1 MKNFW
6 RKINYLLITVLII
19 NAVVNPVLGIGI
31 LRNINHNNLQNL
43 ELDFSGLSYF
53 SSDQV
58 INEKYDSIFPFNTQ
72 NALFDD
78 LLIKELNFI
87 ESSQQHDT
95 ALIKIIILF
104 KDGISKS
111 ERIKLIDSVFDEFEI
126 INNYNIIPG
135 VYMKCDPKELVA
147 KKGLLEVNSA
157 LKKVYKSRFYSSPSF
172 QEQFPETSALNKD
185 YYPNWWIPAVG
196 ADNLDYDGS
205 GVRVAV
211 IDTGIYDHPDLNV
224 VLHENFING
233 ESPVDTFD
241 YVGHGTH
248 VAGIIGSDGGGSS
261 GVYRGVAP
269 GVSLISA
276 KAGDLSGL
284 EEGDIIDAI
293 EWSVD
298 TANADIISMSFGDN
312 YPIASDPMILA
323 LAEATEN
330 GVICVSSAG
339 NSGPDYFSGGS
350 PASGIDVISVG
361 ASDRNNHLAYF
372 SSWGPS
378 LSYLNYP
385 DIVAPGVNIIST
397 EAPESVISD
406 EYRFLGDYFDFSG
419 DADYLPL
426 SGTSMSCPVVA
437 GALAILKQAYPSI
450 SPETAR
456 IALLEGAHDLS
467 DVEDVG
473 FLESGFGLINISAS
487 LDYLN
492 YVNATYSNVNDVLK
506 IAPDELPVQPYDLL
520 NFPGDRQLFNL
531 TVISGKNNSY
541 DINYPSVV
549 DGISLSID
557 KPQLTFSDAGV
568 NFVALDIEIESDAVP
583 GIKTFELNLTSG
595 VRLYDKINV
604 SIDVR
609 LPEHRVL
616 MDSYHGLND
625 WLPEL
630 SFYQMDFYD
639 WMRELSD
646 LNISIDY
653 LAELWTPNYDK
664 DFNNSIL
671 TEERLAQ
678 YDLLVLQNPILPY
691 SPLETHNLKSYF
703 DNGGNILFL
712 GTRYQDLC
720 VDNINELFST
730 INLGIQINEENVADE
745 NWVGIGATVSTQSV
759 TEFNNSQIFQDVNK
773 FIWKYG
779 STLSASGNAEAIA
792 SVDGK
797 TVAIA
802 NDGRLSGRGRFVAFG
817 DLHWAAEFYES
828 QTYYQDH
835 YILTKNL
842 MSYFLEKDDVSI
854 DIFLNSERTPTS
866 QVNISIYV
874 KDQIGETPVSSATLN
889 SYLNVSVENDAYF
902 ETVNMVSTSD
912 GIAINN
918 TFSLPSPS
926 NKPYVIKVNLT
937 IGSKTYNK
945 TSKIL
950 YYDNSEVPTIFSLL
964 VTTDIERNGVDTLDI
979 DATLDGINFNATVYL
994 SIYTSTYYTEKGTIN
1009 KTFTLSNSLPNLFDY
1024 SISYIPTSTDPPG
1037 YATFYILPY
1046 NPSSNY
1052 YNPNSP
1058 RLISIITNHPPE
1070 FIEDTST
1077 ISIDNVKLISL
1088 DETHTEDS
1096 LLVNLVGQGSQLE
1109 FIINLTDSVSY
1120 EDQDSSKMRVSVNLF
1135 IASISEDNTIVPI
1148 NSKNYVLSELE
1159 YKPGSNTHYGTF
1171 EIPFTMEFSSITG
1184 TKKLSTTSQY
1194 DNDAQDGYLAILM
1207 ITAFDSEG
1215 ESEDFLTVLLIQP
1228 SNIELILVLIII
1240 GVVVV
1245 VGIIVG
1251 VLFLVNSVRKKKKS
1265 RISAPF
1271 EGYYHQ
1277 DYEDVPSQEIYDF
1290 TQKSVYHCPYCGFQ
1304 LTTPRN
1310 FCPSCGK
1317 SLKLQE

>member
-1 MKNFW
+1 
-6 RKINYLLITVLII
+6 
-19 NAVVNPVLGIGI
+19 
-31 LRNINHNNLQNL
+31 
-43 ELDFSGLSYF
+43 
-53 SSDQV
+53 
-58 INEKYDSIFPFNTQ
+58 
-72 NALFDD
+72 
-78 LLIKELNFI
+78 
-87 ESSQQHDT
+87 
-95 ALIKIIILF
+95 
-104 KDGISKS
+104 
-111 ERIKLIDSVFDEFEI
+111 
-126 INNYNIIPG
+126 
-135 VYMKCDPKELVA
+135 
-147 KKGLLEVNSA
+147 
-157 LKKVYKSRFYSSPSF
+157 
-172 QEQFPETSALNKD
+172 
-185 YYPNWWIPAVG
+185 
-196 ADNLDYDGS
+196 
-205 GVRVAV
+205 
-211 IDTGIYDHPDLNV
+211 
-224 VLHENFING
+224 
-233 ESPVDTFD
+233 
-241 YVGHGTH
+241 
-248 VAGIIGSDGGGSS
+248 
-261 GVYRGVAP
+261 
-269 GVSLISA
+269 
-276 KAGDLSGL
+276 
-284 EEGDIIDAI
+284 
-293 EWSVD
+293 
-298 TANADIISMSFGDN
+298 MSFGDT
-312 YPIASDPMILA
+312 YPIASDILILA
-323 LAEATEN
+323 LATATEN

-378 LSYLNYP
+378 LSYLSYP

-406 EYRFLGDYFDFSG
+406 RYRFIGDYFDFSA

-450 SPETAR
+450 TPETAR
-456 IALLEGAHDLS
+456 IALLEGAQDLS
-467 DVEDVG
+467 DLEDVE
-473 FLESGFGLINISAS
+473 FLKSGFGLINVSAS

-492 YVNATYSNVNDVLK
+492 YINATYSNVNDVLK

-531 TVISGKNNSY
+531 TVISGKNNNYNIS
-541 DINYPSVV
+541 YPSIV

-557 KPQLTFSDAGV
+557 NPQINFTDAGV
-568 NFVALDIEIESDAVP
+568 NFVAFDIEIESDATP
-583 GIKTFELNLTSG
+583 GIRTFELNFTSG
-595 VRLYDKINV
+595 VRLYDNIFV
-604 SIDVR
+604 SIEVK

-625 WLPEL
+625 YLPEL

-639 WMRELSD
+639 WMKDLSD
-646 LNISIDY
+646 LNISVDY
-653 LAELWTPNYDK
+653 LAEFWTPNYDK
-664 DFNNSIL
+664 NFNNSIL

-678 YDLLVLQNPILPY
+678 YDLVVLQNPILPY
-691 SPLETHNLKSYF
+691 SLLEIYSLKSYF

-720 VDNINELFST
+720 VDNINELFSA
-730 INLGIQINEENVADE
+730 INLGIQINEGNVADE
-745 NWVGIGATVSTQSV
+745 KWVGIGATVSAQSV

-773 FIWKYG
+773 FIWNYG
-779 STLSASGNAEAIA
+779 STLTASGNAEAIA

-797 TVAIA
+797 IVAVA
-802 NDGRLSGRGRFVAFG
+802 NDGRLSGRGRIVAFG
-817 DLHWAAEFYES
+817 DLHWAAELYDS

-842 MSYFLEKDDVSI
+842 MRYFLEKDDVSI
-854 DIFLNSERTPTS
+854 NIFLNSERTPTS

-889 SYLNVSVENDAYF
+889 SYLNVTVENDAYF

-918 TFSLPSPS
+918 TFSLPNPS

-950 YYDNSEVPTIFSLL
+950 YYNNSEVPKISSIWA
-964 VTTDIERNGVDTLDI
+964 TTDIERNGIDTLDI
-979 DATLDGINFNATVYL
+979 NATLDGINYNATAYL
-994 SIYTSTYYTEKGTIN
+994 SIYPSTYYTEEGTIN
-1009 KTFTLSNSLPNLFDY
+1009 KTFSLSNSLSNQFNY
-1024 SISYIPTSTDPPG
+1024 SISYTPTSTDPPG

-1052 YNPNSP
+1052 YNPHSP
-1058 RLISIITNHPPE
+1058 RLISIIINHPPE
-1070 FIEDTST
+1070 FLEETST

-1096 LLVNLVGQGSQLE
+1096 LLVNLVGQGIQLE

-1148 NSKNYVLSELE
+1148 NSKNFVLSELD

-1184 TKKLSTTSQY
+1184 PKTLSTESQY
-1194 DNDAQDGYLAILM
+1194 DNNAQDGYLAILL

-1215 ESEDFLTVLLIQP
+1215 ESEDFLMVLLIQP
-1228 SNIELILVLIII
+1228 SNLELFLVLIII

-1245 VGIIVG
+1245 LGIIGG
-1251 VLFLVNSVRKKKKS
+1251 VLLLVNLVRKKKKS

-1277 DYEDVPSQEIYDF
+1277 DYEGVPSQEVSDF
-1290 TQKSVYHCPYCGFQ
+1290 THKSVYYCPYCGFP
-1304 LTTPRN
+1304 LTTPRS

-1317 SLKLQE
+1317 SLLKF

>member
-1 MKNFW
+1 MKTLW
-6 RKINYLLITVLII
+6 RKINFILITVLLI
-19 NAVVNPVLGIGI
+19 NAIINPVLGIGI
-31 LRNINHNNLQNL
+31 VGNINRNYPQKL
-43 ELDFSGLSYF
+43 ELDFSGLSYIT
-53 SSDQV
+53 SDQTN
-58 INEKYDSIFPFNTQ
+58 NEKYDSILPDNKQ

-78 LLIKELNFI
+78 LLIKELNSI
-87 ESSQQHDT
+87 ESSQKHDAT
-95 ALIKIIILF
+95 LIKIVILF
-104 KDGISKS
+104 KEGISKS
-111 ERIKLIDSVFDEFEI
+111 ERIQLIDSAFDEYEI
-126 INNYNIIPG
+126 ISNYNIIPG
-135 VYMKCDPKELVA
+135 VYMKCDPKELIA
-147 KKGLLEVNSA
+147 KKGLLEANSA

-172 QEQFPETSALNKD
+172 QEQFPETSALTKD
-185 YYPNWWIPAVG
+185 SYPNWWIPAVG
-196 ADNLDYDGS
+196 ADNLGYDGS

-211 IDTGIYDHPDLNV
+211 IDTGIYEHPDLN
-224 VLHENFING
+224 LILSRNFVS
-233 ESPVDTFD
+233 EELPSEYQD
-241 YVGHGTH
+241 YIGHGTH
-248 VAGIIGSDGGGSS
+248 VAGIIGSNGGGSG

-269 GVSLISA
+269 GVSLINA
-276 KAGDLSGL
+276 KAGSFTGL
-284 EEGDIIDAI
+284 EEGDIISAI

-312 YPIASDPMILA
+312 YPIASDILILA
-323 LAEATEN
+323 LAAATET

-350 PASGIDVISVG
+350 PASGVDVISVG

-378 LSYLNYP
+378 LSYLSYP

-397 EAPESVISD
+397 EVPESVISD
-406 EYRFLGDYFDFSG
+406 RYRFIGDYFDFSG

-450 SPETAR
+450 TPETAR
-456 IALLEGAHDLS
+456 IAILEGARDLS
-467 DVEDVG
+467 DVEDVE
-473 FLESGFGLINISAS
+473 FLKYGFGLINVSAS

-492 YVNATYSNVNDVLK
+492 DLNANYSNVNDVLK

-520 NFPGDRQLFNL
+520 NFPGDHQLFNL
-531 TVISGKNNSY
+531 TVISGKNNNYS
-541 DINYPSVV
+541 ISYPSIN

-557 KPQLTFSDAGV
+557 KTQMNFTDAGV
-568 NFVALDIEIESDAVP
+568 NFVALDIKIESDATP
-583 GIKTFELNLTSG
+583 GIKTFELNFTSG

-604 SIDVR
+604 SIEVR
-609 LPEHRVL
+609 SPEYRIL

-625 WLPEL
+625 WFPEF
-630 SFYQMDFYD
+630 SFYQMDFYE
-639 WMRELSD
+639 WMKDLSD
-646 LNISIDY
+646 LNISVDY
-653 LAELWTPNYDK
+653 LADFWTPNYNSNL
-664 DFNNSIL
+664 NNSIL

-678 YDLLVLQNPILPY
+678 YDLVVLQNPILPY
-691 SPLETHNLKSYF
+691 SPLESQNLKRYF

-720 VDNINELFST
+720 VDNINELFSA

-745 NWVGIGATVSTQSV
+745 NWVGIGAIVNTQSV

-773 FIWKYG
+773 FIWNYG
-779 STLSASGNAEAIA
+779 STLTASGNAEAIA
-792 SVDGK
+792 SVDGEI
-797 TVAIA
+797 VAAA

-817 DLHWAAEFYES
+817 DLHWTSELYDS

-842 MSYFLEKDDVSI
+842 MRYFLEKDEVSI
-854 DIFLNSERTPTS
+854 DIYLNSERTPDS
-866 QVNISIYV
+866 QVNISIFV

-918 TFSLPSPS
+918 TFSLPGPS
-926 NKPYVIKVNLT
+926 YKPYVIKVNLT

-950 YYDNSEVPTIFSLL
+950 YYNNSEIPKISSLL
-964 VTTDIERNGVDTLDI
+964 TTTDIERNDAGTLDI
-979 DATLDGINFNATVYL
+979 DATLDGINYNATAYL
-994 SIYTSTYYTEKGTIN
+994 SIYPSTYYTEEGTIN
-1009 KTFTLSNSLPNLFDY
+1009 KTFTLLPNLFDY
-1024 SISYIPTSTDPPG
+1024 SFSYNLTSTDPPG
-1037 YATFYILPY
+1037 YATFYIMPY

-1052 YNPNSP
+1052 YNPHSP
-1058 RLISIITNHPPE
+1058 RLISIIINHPPE
-1070 FIEDTST
+1070 FIEESST

-1120 EDQDSSKMRVSVNLF
+1120 EDQNSSKMRVSVNLF
-1135 IASISEDNTIVPI
+1135 MASISEDNTIVPI
-1148 NSKNYVLSELE
+1148 NSKNFVLSELE

-1184 TKKLSTTSQY
+1184 TKTLSTASQY
-1194 DNDAQDGYLAILM
+1194 DNDAQDGYLAILL

-1215 ESEDFLTVLLIQP
+1215 ESEDFLMVLLIQP
-1228 SNIELILVLIII
+1228 SNIEFILVLIII

-1245 VGIIVG
+1245 LGIIG
-1251 VLFLVNSVRKKKKS
+1251 GIILLVNLVRKKKKS
-1265 RISAPF
+1265 RISTPF

-1277 DYEDVPSQEIYDF
+1277 DYDDVPSQETSDF
-1290 TQKSVYHCPYCGFQ
+1290 TQKSIYYCPYCGFQ
-1304 LTTPRN
+1304 LTTPRS

-1317 SLKLQE
+1317 SLKIQE

>member
-19 NAVVNPVLGIGI
+19 NAIINPVLGIGI
-31 LRNINHNNLQNL
+31 VRNINHNNLQKL
-43 ELDFSGLSYF
+43 ELDFSGLTYT
-53 SSDQV
+53 SSDQAT
-58 INEKYDSIFPFNTQ
+58 NEKYNSILPFNKQ

-87 ESSQQHDT
+87 ESSQQHDET
-95 ALIKIIILF
+95 LIKIIILF

-111 ERIKLIDSVFDEFEI
+111 ERIELIDSIFDEYEI

-135 VYMKCDPKELVA
+135 VYMKCNPKELIA
-147 KKGLLEVNSA
+147 KKGLLEVESA

-172 QEQFPETSALNKD
+172 QEQFPETSALNKNS
-185 YYPNWWIPAVG
+185 YPNWWIPAVG
-196 ADNLDYDGS
+196 ADNLGYDGS

-211 IDTGIYDHPDLNV
+211 IDTGIYEHPDLN
-224 VLHENFING
+224 LLLSQNFVSG
-233 ESPVDTFD
+233 ELSSEYQD

-248 VAGIIGSDGGGSS
+248 VAGIIGSNGGGSS

-269 GVSLISA
+269 GVSLINA
-276 KAGDLSGL
+276 KAGGLSGL
-284 EEGDIIDAI
+284 EEGDVIGAI

-298 TANADIISMSFGDN
+298 TANADIISMSFGGN
-312 YPIASDPMILA
+312 YPIASDSMILT
-323 LAEATEN
+323 LAAATEN

-378 LSYLNYP
+378 LSYLSYP
-385 DIVAPGVNIIST
+385 DIIAPGVNIIST

-406 EYRFLGDYFDFSG
+406 RYRFIGDYFDFSA

-437 GALAILKQAYPSI
+437 GALAILKQAYPLI
-450 SPETAR
+450 TPETAR
-456 IALLEGAHDLS
+456 IALLQGARDLS
-467 DVEDVG
+467 DVEDVE
-473 FLESGFGLINISAS
+473 FLKSGFGLINVSAS

-492 YVNATYSNVNDVLK
+492 YLNANYSNVNDVAK

-531 TVISGKNNSY
+531 TVISGKNNNYNISY
-541 DINYPSVV
+541 PIII

-557 KPQLTFSDAGV
+557 KPQISFTDAGV
-568 NFVALDIEIESDAVP
+568 NFVALKVEIESDATP
-583 GIKTFELNLTSG
+583 GIRNFELNITSG
-595 VRLYDKINV
+595 VRLYDNITV
-604 SIDVR
+604 SIEVR
-609 LPEHRVL
+609 LPEYRVL
-616 MDSYHGLND
+616 LESYHGLND

-639 WMRELSD
+639 WMKELSD

-653 LAELWTPNYDK
+653 LAEFWTPNYNSNL
-664 DFNNSIL
+664 NNSIL

-678 YDLLVLQNPILPY
+678 YDLVVLQNPILPY
-691 SPLETHNLKSYF
+691 SPLEIHNLKRYF

-720 VDNINELFST
+720 VDNINELFSA
-730 INLGIQINEENVADE
+730 INLGIQINEENVVDE

-759 TEFNNSQIFQDVNK
+759 TDFNNSQIFQDVNK
-773 FIWKYG
+773 FIWNYG
-779 STLSASGNAEAIA
+779 TTLTASGNAEAIA

-797 TVAIA
+797 IVVVA

-817 DLHWAAEFYES
+817 DLHWAAELYES

-842 MSYFLEKDDVSI
+842 MRYFLEKDEVSI
-854 DIFLNSERTPTS
+854 SIFPNSERTPTS

-902 ETVNMVSTSD
+902 ETVNMVSMSD

-950 YYDNSEVPTIFSLL
+950 YYDNSEVPKILSLWA
-964 VTTDIERNGVDTLDI
+964 TTDIERNGVDTLDI
-979 DATLDGINFNATVYL
+979 NATLDGSNFNATAYL
-994 SIYTSTYYTEKGTIN
+994 SIYPSTYYTKEGTIN
-1009 KTFTLSNSLPNLFDY
+1009 KTFTLSNSPSNPFNY
-1024 SISYIPTSTDPPG
+1024 SISNTPISTDPPG

-1046 NPSSNY
+1046 NHSSNY
-1052 YNPNSP
+1052 YNPHSP
-1058 RLISIITNHPPE
+1058 RLISIIINHPPE
-1070 FIEDTST
+1070 FIEETST
-1077 ISIDNVKLISL
+1077 ILIDNNQLISL

-1096 LLVNLVGQGSQLE
+1096 LLVILVSQGSQLD
-1109 FIINLTDSVSY
+1109 FIINLIDSVSY

-1148 NSKNYVLSELE
+1148 NSKNFVLSELE

-1171 EIPFTMEFSSITG
+1171 AIPYTMEFSSITG
-1184 TKKLSTTSQY
+1184 TKKLSTASQY
-1194 DNDAQDGYLAILM
+1194 DNDAQDGYLAILL

-1215 ESEDFLTVLLIQP
+1215 ESEDFFMVLLIQP
-1228 SNIELILVLIII
+1228 SIPSDFLLVLIII
-1240 GVVVV
+1240 GVIVV

-1251 VLFLVNSVRKKKKS
+1251 VSLLVRKKKKS

-1277 DYEDVPSQEIYDF
+1277 DYEDVPSQEVYDF
-1290 TQKSVYHCPYCGFQ
+1290 TQKSVYFCPYCGFQ
-1304 LTTPRN
+1304 LTTPRS
-1310 FCPSCGK
+1310 FCPNCGK
-1317 SLKLQE
+1317 SLKFQE

>member
-19 NAVVNPVLGIGI
+19 NAIINPVLGIGTV
-31 LRNINHNNLQNL
+31 RNINRNNIQKL
-43 ELDFSGLSYF
+43 ELDFSGLSYT
-53 SSDQV
+53 SSDQA
-58 INEKYDSIFPFNTQ
+58 NKEKYYSILPNNKQ
-72 NALFDD
+72 NVLFDD

-87 ESSQQHDT
+87 ESSQQSDAT
-95 ALIKIIILF
+95 LIKIIILF
-104 KDGISKS
+104 KEGISKS
-111 ERIKLIDSVFDEFEI
+111 GRIKLIDSVFDEYEI

-147 KKGLLEVNSA
+147 KKGLLEVKSA
-157 LKKVYKSRFYSSPSF
+157 LKKVYKTRFYSSPSF

-185 YYPNWWIPAVG
+185 SYPNWWIPAVG
-196 ADNLDYDGS
+196 ADNLGYNGS

-211 IDTGIYDHPDLNV
+211 IDTGIYEHPDLN
-224 VLHENFING
+224 LLLNRNFISEENSS
-233 ESPVDTFD
+233 EYQD

-248 VAGIIGSDGGGSS
+248 VAGIIGGDGGSS
-261 GVYRGVAP
+261 GGLYRGVAP
-269 GVSLISA
+269 GVSLINA
-276 KAGDLSGL
+276 KAGGLSGL
-284 EEGDIIDAI
+284 EEGDIISAI
-293 EWSVD
+293 EWSVNK
-298 TANADIISMSFGDN
+298 TNANADIISMSFGDN
-312 YPIASDPMILA
+312 YPIASDILILA
-323 LAEATEN
+323 LAAATET
-330 GVICVSSAG
+330 GVMCVSSAG

-361 ASDRNNHLAYF
+361 ASDRNNHLASF

-378 LSYLNYP
+378 LSYLSYP

-406 EYRFLGDYFDFSG
+406 RYRFIGDYFDFSG
-419 DADYLPL
+419 DADYIPL

-437 GALAILKQAYPSI
+437 GALAILKQAYSSI
-450 SPETAR
+450 TPETAR
-456 IALLEGAHDLS
+456 IAILEGARGLS
-467 DVEDVG
+467 DVEDG
-473 FLESGFGLINISAS
+473 EFLKSGFGLINVSAS

-492 YVNATYSNVNDVLK
+492 YLNATYSNINDVLK

-531 TVISGKNNSY
+531 TIISGKINSY

-568 NFVALDIEIESDAVP
+568 NFVALDIEIERDAAP
-583 GIKTFELNLTSG
+583 GIRTFELNITSG
-595 VRLYDKINV
+595 VRLYDKIKV

-609 LPEHRVL
+609 LPEHRIL

-625 WLPEL
+625 YFPEF
-630 SFYQMDFYD
+630 SFYQMDFYG
-639 WMRELSD
+639 WMKDLSD

-653 LAELWTPNYDK
+653 LAELWTPNY
-664 DFNNSIL
+664 NSSLQNSIL

-678 YDLLVLQNPILPY
+678 YDLVVLQNPILPY
-691 SPLETHNLKSYF
+691 NPLEIHNLKSYF

-720 VDNINELFST
+720 VENINELFSA

-745 NWVGIGATVSTQSV
+745 NWVGLGATVSTQSV
-759 TEFNNSQIFQDVNK
+759 TEFNNNSLIFQDVNK
-773 FIWKYG
+773 FIWDYG
-779 STLSASGNAEAIA
+779 STLTASGNAEAIA

-797 TVAIA
+797 IVAVA

-817 DLHWAAEFYES
+817 DLHWSAGLYES

-835 YILTKNL
+835 YNLTKNL
-842 MSYFLEKDDVSI
+842 MRYFLEKDEVSL

-912 GIAINN
+912 GIAISN

-950 YYDNSEVPTIFSLL
+950 YYDNSEVPKIYNLS

-979 DATLDGINFNATVYL
+979 NATLDGINYNATAYL
-994 SIYTSTYYTEKGTIN
+994 SIHPSTYYTEEGTIN
-1009 KTFTLSNSLPNLFDY
+1009 KTFSLSNSHSSQFNY
-1024 SISYIPTSTDPPG
+1024 SISYIPISMDPPG

-1046 NPSSNY
+1046 NSSSNY
-1052 YNPNSP
+1052 YNPYSP
-1058 RLISIITNHPPE
+1058 RLISIIINHPPE
-1070 FIEDTST
+1070 FIEETST
-1077 ISIDNVKLISL
+1077 ILIDNNQLISL
-1088 DETHTEDS
+1088 DETHSEAGLDVIFVS
-1096 LLVNLVGQGSQLE
+1096 QGNQLD

-1148 NSKNYVLSELE
+1148 NSKNYVLSELD

-1171 EIPFTMEFSSITG
+1171 VIPYTMEFSSITG
-1184 TKKLSTTSQY
+1184 TKKLSTT
-1194 DNDAQDGYLAILM
+1194 
-1207 ITAFDSEG
+1207 
-1215 ESEDFLTVLLIQP
+1215 
-1228 SNIELILVLIII
+1228 
-1240 GVVVV
+1240 
-1245 VGIIVG
+1245 
-1251 VLFLVNSVRKKKKS
+1251 
-1265 RISAPF
+1265 
-1271 EGYYHQ
+1271 
-1277 DYEDVPSQEIYDF
+1277 
-1290 TQKSVYHCPYCGFQ
+1290 
-1304 LTTPRN
+1304 
-1310 FCPSCGK
+1310 
-1317 SLKLQE
+1317 

>member
-1 MKNFW
+1 MKKFW
-6 RKINYLLITVLII
+6 RKINYLLITILII
-19 NAVVNPVLGIGI
+19 NAIINPVLGIGTV
-31 LRNINHNNLQNL
+31 RNINHNNLQKL
-43 ELDFSGLSYF
+43 ELDFSGLLYT
-53 SSDQV
+53 SSDQAN
-58 INEKYDSIFPFNTQ
+58 NERYDSILPFNKE

-87 ESSQQHDT
+87 QSSQQRDKT
-95 ALIKIIILF
+95 LIKIIILF
-104 KDGISKS
+104 KDEISKS
-111 ERIKLIDSVFDEFEI
+111 ERIELIDSVFDEFEI
-126 INNYNIIPG
+126 INNYNVIPG
-135 VYMKCDPKELVA
+135 VYMKCDPKELIA
-147 KKGLLEVNSA
+147 KKSLLEVHSA
-157 LKKVYKSRFYSSPSF
+157 LKKIYKSRFYSSPSF

-185 YYPNWWIPAVG
+185 SYPNWWIPAVG
-196 ADNLDYDGS
+196 ADSLGYDGS

-211 IDTGIYDHPDLNV
+211 IDTGIYEHPDLN
-224 VLHENFING
+224 LILSRNFVS
-233 ESPVDTFD
+233 EELPSEYQD
-241 YVGHGTH
+241 YIGHGTH
-248 VAGIIGSDGGGSS
+248 VAGIIGSDGGGSG

-269 GVSLISA
+269 GVSLINA
-276 KAGDLSGL
+276 KAGGHSGL
-284 EEGDIIDAI
+284 EEGDIISAI

-312 YPIASDPMILA
+312 YPIASDIIILA
-323 LAEATEN
+323 LAAATET
-330 GVICVSSAG
+330 GVMCVSSAG
-339 NSGPDYFSGGS
+339 NSGPDFFSGGS

-361 ASDRNNHLAYF
+361 ASDRNNNLAYF

-378 LSYLNYP
+378 LSYLSYP

-406 EYRFLGDYFDFSG
+406 RYRFIGDYFDFSA

-450 SPETAR
+450 TPETAR
-456 IALLEGAHDLS
+456 IALLEGARALS
-467 DVEDVG
+467 DVEDVES
-473 FLESGFGLINISAS
+473 LKSGFGLINVSAS

-492 YVNATYSNVNDVLK
+492 YANETYSNVNDVLK

-531 TVISGKNNSY
+531 TVISGNNNNYNIS
-541 DINYPSVV
+541 YPSIV

-557 KPQLTFSDAGV
+557 KTQLTFSDAGV
-568 NFVALDIEIESDAVP
+568 DFVALDIEIESDATP
-583 GIKTFELNLTSG
+583 GIRTFELNFTSG
-595 VRLYDKINV
+595 VRLYDKIIV
-604 SIDVR
+604 SINIR
-609 LPEHRVL
+609 LPEYRVL

-625 WLPEL
+625 YLPEI
-630 SFYQMDFYD
+630 SFYQMDFYS
-639 WMRELSD
+639 WMKDLTD

-653 LAELWTPNYDK
+653 LAEFWTPDYDK
-664 DFNNSIL
+664 NLDNSIL
-671 TEERLAQ
+671 TEERLVQ
-678 YDLLVLQNPILPY
+678 YDLVVLQNPILPY
-691 SPLETHNLKSYF
+691 SPLEIHNLKGYF

-720 VDNINELFST
+720 VGNINELFST
-730 INLGIQINEENVADE
+730 INLGIQINEENIADE

-773 FIWKYG
+773 FIWDYG
-779 STLSASGNAEAIA
+779 STLTASGNAEAIA

-797 TVAIA
+797 TIAVA

-817 DLHWAAEFYES
+817 DLHWAAEFYDS
-828 QTYYQDH
+828 QNYYQDH

-842 MSYFLEKDDVSI
+842 MQYFLEKDDVSI
-854 DIFLNSERTPTS
+854 DIYLNSERTPTS

-874 KDQIGETPVSSATLN
+874 KDQIVETPVSSATLN

-918 TFSLPSPS
+918 TFSLPGPS
-926 NKPYVIKVNLT
+926 YKPYVIKVNLT

-950 YYDNSEVPTIFSLL
+950 YYDNSEVPKISSLL
-964 VTTDIERNGVDTLDI
+964 ATTDIERNGVDSLDI
-979 DATLDGINFNATVYL
+979 DATLDGINYNATAYL
-994 SIYTSTYYTEKGTIN
+994 SIYPSTYYTEEGTIN
-1009 KTFTLSNSLPNLFDY
+1009 KTFTLLPNLFDY
-1024 SISYIPTSTDPPG
+1024 SISYSPTSTDPPG

-1046 NPSSNY
+1046 NSSSNY

-1070 FIEDTST
+1070 FIEETST

-1109 FIINLTDSVSY
+1109 FIINLTDSVNY
-1120 EDQDSSKMRVSVNLF
+1120 EDQDSSKMRVSVNLY

-1159 YKPGSNTHYGTF
+1159 YKPSSNTHYGIF
-1171 EIPFTMEFSSITG
+1171 EIPFTMEFSSISG
-1184 TKKLSTTSQY
+1184 TKTLSTASQF
-1194 DNDAQDGYLAILM
+1194 DNDAQDGYLAILL

-1251 VLFLVNSVRKKKKS
+1251 VLLLVNSIRKKKKS

-1271 EGYYHQ
+1271 EGHYHQ
-1277 DYEDVPSQEIYDF
+1277 DYEDVPSQETYDF
-1290 TQKSVYHCPYCGFQ
+1290 THKSVYYCPYCGFQ
-1304 LTTPRN
+1304 LTTPRS

-1317 SLKLQE
+1317 SLKIQ